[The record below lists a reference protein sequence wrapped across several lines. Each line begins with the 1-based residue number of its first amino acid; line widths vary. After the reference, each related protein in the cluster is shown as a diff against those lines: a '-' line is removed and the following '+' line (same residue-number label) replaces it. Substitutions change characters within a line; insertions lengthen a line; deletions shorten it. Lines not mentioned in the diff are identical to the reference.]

1 MQECLT
7 LQHEVVAQ
15 MDRFRRFHTHFM
27 KMWDEKDNTVEELE
41 KLKMANKSNNAV
53 VIIQD
58 DDDNEQETADNKGT
72 KAAVQSQEDVNHTR
86 VKRPREGNITRRG
99 DTV

>member
-15 MDRFRRFHTHFM
+15 MDSFRRFHMHFM
-27 KMWDEKDNTVEELE
+27 KMWDEKYNAVEELE
-41 KLKMANKSNNAV
+41 KLNMANKSNKVV
-53 VIIQD
+53 VIIHD
-58 DDDNEQETADNKGT
+58 DDDEQETADNKGT
-72 KAAVQSQEDVNHTR
+72 KAAVQSQEDVKHTR

-99 DTV
+99 DNV